1 MKKIISGI
9 IAGALAISSAVGVFA
24 APQYSSKGNLM
35 VESDI
40 NNAKN
45 TKKTTVRN
53 SAKLDITQLFKW
65 TAVTSSRPSEK
76 RITITSEAGRIE
88 EGSEHPF
95 IPVEMS
101 LRITNAEAE
110 KKSKYVVGETKNSDK
125 ESEEDKISVFEY
137 YTLTVSDG
145 DEVIFTS
152 EDVPAD
158 TTEIEIPLRLFNS
171 DNKEEKNTGKFSD
184 EDTYMISLREN
195 TDINRSNVTEYAA
208 PTKWKWYVDA
218 KQMAS
223 MVDGSPTPTPRIKPT
238 EKPTP
243 TPKASISTNT
253 DSTDS
258 DKSETTRK
266 DVMLKAGDY
275 LVGKDIAPGR
285 YYVVGS
291 GLLKTYDSEGTLT
304 GNVNLEAAADANGS
318 YSINLRKDESI
329 SLSEDAEFK
338 TSEPAKEADELTPTP
353 TSTPKVRVTPTPR
366 VRATA
371 TPRTRVTPT
380 PKAKATATPKAS
392 SSTSVKNTSAP
403 KANPK
408 TGDAAPIAGLSIV
421 GVLALCAVVLVQ
433 KKKKSN

>member
-1 MKKIISGI
+1 MKKIISVI
-9 IAGALAISSAVGVFA
+9 IAGALAISSSVGVFA
-24 APQYSSKGNLM
+24 APQYSNKGNLL

-45 TKKTTVRN
+45 TKKTSVRN

-76 RITITSEAGRIE
+76 RIMITSEAGRIE

-101 LRITNAEAE
+101 LRITNAEAN
-110 KKSKYVVGETKNSDK
+110 KKSRYVVGETDVKNFDK
-125 ESEEDKISVFEY
+125 EAADDKVSVFEY

-145 DEVIFTS
+145 DEIIFTS

-171 DNKEEKNTGKFSD
+171 DNKEEKNNGKFSD

-195 TDINRSNVTEYAA
+195 TSIDRSNVTEYAA

-218 KQMAS
+218 RQIPS
-223 MVDGSPTPTPRIKPT
+223 LVDGSPTPTPRIKPT
-238 EKPTP
+238 AKPTP
-243 TPKASISTNT
+243 TPKASISSKP
-253 DSTDS
+253 DGADS
-258 DKSETTRK
+258 DNSEASRK
-266 DVMLKAGDY
+266 DVNLKAGDY

-304 GNVNLEAAADANGS
+304 GNVNLEAAAEANGS
-318 YSINLRKDESI
+318 YSVNLRKDESI

-338 TSEPAKEADELTPTP
+338 TSEPAQKADNPTPTP
-353 TSTPKVRVTPTPR
+353 RVRVTPTPR

-380 PKAKATATPKAS
+380 PNAKATPTPKAS
-392 SSTSVKNTSAP
+392 GSTSVKNTTAP

-408 TGDAAPIAGLSIV
+408 TGDAAPIAGLSIL
-421 GVLALCAVVLVQ
+421 GALALCAAVLVQ

>member
-1 MKKIISGI
+1 MKKIISAI
-9 IAGALAISSAVGVFA
+9 IAAALAISYSVCVFA
-24 APQYSSKGNLM
+24 APQYSSKGNLL

-45 TKKTTVRN
+45 TKKTSVRN

-76 RITITSEAGRIE
+76 RIMITSEAGRVE

-101 LRITNAEAE
+101 LRITNADAD
-110 KKSKYVVGETKNSDK
+110 KKRSYTAGETEVKDSDK
-125 ESEEDKISVFEY
+125 ADDKVSVFEY

-152 EDVPAD
+152 ENVPSD

-171 DNKEEKNTGKFSD
+171 DNKEEKNSGKFSD

-195 TDINRSNVTEYAA
+195 TDIDRSNVTEYAA

-223 MVDGSPTPTPRIKPT
+223 LVDGSPTPTPKIKPT
-238 EKPTP
+238 AKPTP
-243 TPKASISTNT
+243 TPKASISSKPK
-253 DSTDS
+253 DSET
-258 DKSETTRK
+258 DKSETLRK
-266 DVMLKAGDY
+266 DVKLKAGDY

-318 YSINLRKDESI
+318 YSINLKKDESI

-338 TSEPAKEADELTPTP
+338 TSEPVQEEVKPTPTP
-353 TSTPKVRVTPTPR
+353 RVRVTPTPR

-371 TPRTRVTPT
+371 APRTRVTPT
-380 PKAKATATPKAS
+380 PRAKATPTPKAS
-392 SSTSVKNTSAP
+392 GNTSVKNTTAP
-403 KANPK
+403 KTNPK
-408 TGDAAPIAGLSIV
+408 TGDAAPIAGLSII
-421 GVLALCAVVLVQ
+421 GVLALCAVVIVQ